1 MIGSVVDNTVLSNF
15 AHIEQPRLLALAF
28 DEIVTVQAVMDE
40 LAVGEELKRV
50 PDVDWSW
57 LTITQLTDDE
67 LAVAH
72 SLQQSL
78 GRGESACIAV
88 AAARRWLLMT
98 DDRDARRKAREKAV
112 TVSGTLGALMNL
124 VRRKTLSM
132 PEADQ
137 FLIVM
142 KQCGYRCPVNSLSD
156 LSPD

>member
-1 MIGSVVDNTVLSNF
+1 MIGTVVDNTVLSNF
-15 AHIEQPRLLALAF
+15 AHIQQPRLLALAF
-28 DEIVTVQAVMDE
+28 DEIVTVG
-40 LAVGEELKRV
+40 VGVELKRV

-57 LTITQLTDDE
+57 LTITQFTDDE

-98 DDRDARRKAREKAV
+98 DDRDARRKACEKAV

-124 VRRKTLSM
+124 VRRKTFSM

-137 FLIVM
+137 ILIVM
-142 KQCGYRCPVNSLSD
+142 KQCGYRCPVNSLSGLTQD
-156 LSPD
+156 